1 MSRTVGI
8 GHQDFEKLIRKNNF
22 YVDKTKFI
30 KEWWENDDDVT
41 LITRPRRFGK
51 TLNLSMVEH
60 FFSVEYTQ
68 RSLLA
73 SHPGGADGT
82 AIRMDS
88 DSEADLPHTDRNSL
102 FQGLAIWEEETYRR
116 LQGTWPVIFLSFA
129 KVKETSFQNARK
141 KICQLI
147 TNLYN
152 RYDFLLESGLLNEKE
167 KSIYHEVN
175 ADMED
180 YLASEALSNLS
191 DYLMRYYGKKVIIL
205 LDEYDTPMQEAY
217 VGGYWDEL
225 ISFMRSLFH
234 STFKSNPYL
243 ERALMTGITRVSK
256 ESVFSDLN
264 NLEVVTTTSEKYED
278 SFGFT
283 QEEVWEAL
291 KEYGLYEQREQVRH
305 WYDGF
310 TFGNKSD
317 IYNPWSIINY
327 LDKRRFSPYW
337 ANTSSNS
344 LVGKLIREGSP
355 DLKIAMEDLL
365 SGRLLHAQ
373 IDEQVVFSMLDADE
387 NAVWSLLLASGY
399 LRVEEFEFSDSGYPE
414 CELKLTN
421 WEVTAMFRRMVAE
434 WFRQPASA
442 SAYNTFIK
450 ALLLG
455 DVDAMNTYIN
465 RVASA
470 TFSYFDTGK
479 NPSGEAEPERF
490 YHGFVLGLLVEL
502 SDKYRITSNRES
514 GFGRYDVM
522 LEPLGSSEDA
532 VIIEFK
538 VCSARKKQAL
548 EDAAAEALDQID
560 QMRYAAD
567 LEAKGIP
574 PERIRRYGFA
584 FDGKKVLIG

>member
-129 KVKETSFQNARK
+129 KVKERSFQNARK

-225 ISFMRSLFH
+225 ISFMRNLFH

-442 SAYNTFIK
+442 SAYNTLIK

>member
-129 KVKETSFQNARK
+129 KVKEISFQNARK
-141 KICQLI
+141 KICQFI

-225 ISFMRSLFH
+225 ISFMRNLFH

-465 RVASA
+465 RVVSA

-522 LEPLGSSEDA
+522 LEPLGPSEDA

-538 VCSARKKQAL
+538 VCSARKKQTL

-560 QMRYAAD
+560 RMRYAAD

>member
-225 ISFMRSLFH
+225 ISFMRNLFH

-442 SAYNTFIK
+442 SAYNTLIK

-522 LEPLGSSEDA
+522 LEPLGPSEDA

-538 VCSARKKQAL
+538 VCSARKKQTL

-560 QMRYAAD
+560 RMRYAAD

>member
-102 FQGLAIWEEETYRR
+102 FHGLAIWEEETYRR

-129 KVKETSFQNARK
+129 KVKERSFQNARK

-225 ISFMRSLFH
+225 ISFMRNLFH

-337 ANTSSNS
+337 ANTSSNG

-470 TFSYFDTGK
+470 SFSYFDTGRY
-479 NPSGEAEPERF
+479 SSEDAEPERF
-490 YHGFVLGLLVEL
+490 YHGFVLGLIVDLA
-502 SDKYRITSNRES
+502 DRYRITSNRES

-522 LEPLGSSEDA
+522 LEPLRSSDDA

-538 VCSARKKQAL
+538 VCSARKKQTL
-548 EDAAAEALDQID
+548 EDAAAEALEQID
-560 QMRYAAD
+560 RMHYAAD

-574 PERIRRYGFA
+574 PEQIRKYGFA
-584 FDGKKVLIG
+584 FEGKKVLIG

>member
-442 SAYNTFIK
+442 SAYNTLIK

-522 LEPLGSSEDA
+522 LEPLGPSEDA

-574 PERIRRYGFA
+574 PERIRKYGFA

>member
-129 KVKETSFQNARK
+129 KVKERSFQNARK
-141 KICQLI
+141 KICQLM

-225 ISFMRSLFH
+225 ISFMRNLFH

-264 NLEVVTTTSEKYED
+264 NLEAVTTTSEKYED

-291 KEYGLYEQREQVRH
+291 KEYGLYEQRGQVRH

-522 LEPLGSSEDA
+522 LGPLGSSEDA

-538 VCSARKKQAL
+538 VCSARKKQTL

>member
-102 FQGLAIWEEETYRR
+102 FQGLAIWEEEKYRR

-129 KVKETSFQNARK
+129 KVKERSFQNARK

-225 ISFMRSLFH
+225 ISFMRNLFH

-560 QMRYAAD
+560 RMRYAAD

>member
-102 FQGLAIWEEETYRR
+102 FQGLAIWEEEKYRR

-129 KVKETSFQNARK
+129 KVKERSFQNARK

-225 ISFMRSLFH
+225 ISFMRNLFH

-522 LEPLGSSEDA
+522 LEPLGPSEDA

-560 QMRYAAD
+560 RMRYAAD

>member
-225 ISFMRSLFH
+225 ISFMRNLFH

-337 ANTSSNS
+337 ANTSSNG

-560 QMRYAAD
+560 RMRYAAD

>member
-522 LEPLGSSEDA
+522 LEPLGPSEDA

-538 VCSARKKQAL
+538 VCSARKKQTL

-560 QMRYAAD
+560 RMRYAAD

>member
-129 KVKETSFQNARK
+129 KVKERSFQNARK

-225 ISFMRSLFH
+225 ISFMRNLFH

-538 VCSARKKQAL
+538 VCSARKKQTL
-548 EDAAAEALDQID
+548 EDTAAEALDQID
-560 QMRYAAD
+560 RMRYAAD

-574 PERIRRYGFA
+574 PEQIRKYGFA

>member
-1 MSRTVGI
+1 MPRTVGI
-8 GHQDFEKLIRKNNF
+8 GHQNFEKLITMDYF
-22 YVDKTKFI
+22 YIDKTKFI
-30 KEWWENDDDVT
+30 KEWWESGDEVT

-51 TLNLSMVEH
+51 TLNLSMVEK

-68 RSLLA
+68 RSLHA
-73 SHPGGADGT
+73 SHPGSSDRTHSLKDSGSDADF
-82 AIRMDS
+82 
-88 DSEADLPHTDRNSL
+88 LHTGRRCL
-102 FQGLAIWEEETYRR
+102 FQGLAIWEEEKYRR

-129 KVKETSFQNARK
+129 KVKEISFQNARK
-141 KICQLI
+141 KICQII

-152 RYDFLLESGLLNEKE
+152 QYDFLLESGVLNEKE
-167 KSIYHEVN
+167 EKLYQEVN

-205 LDEYDTPMQEAY
+205 LDEYDTPMHEAY

-225 ISFMRSLFH
+225 VSFIRNLFN

-291 KEYGLYEQREQVRH
+291 KEYGLYEQRERVRH

-310 TFGNKSD
+310 TFGKKSD

-337 ANTSSNS
+337 ANTSSNG

-365 SGRLLHAQ
+365 AGKPLHAQ
-373 IDEQVVFSMLDADE
+373 IDEQVVFNTLDDDE
-387 NAVWSLLLASGY
+387 SAVWSLLLASGY
-399 LRVEEFEFSDSGYPE
+399 LRVEQFEFFDSGYSTMG
-414 CELKLTN
+414 TN
-421 WEVTAMFRRMVAE
+421 YGRPYESF
-434 WFRQPASA
+434 
-442 SAYNTFIK
+442 
-450 ALLLG
+450 
-455 DVDAMNTYIN
+455 N
-465 RVASA
+465 RFCMSM
-470 TFSYFDTGK
+470 
-479 NPSGEAEPERF
+479 
-490 YHGFVLGLLVEL
+490 
-502 SDKYRITSNRES
+502 
-514 GFGRYDVM
+514 VM
-522 LEPLGSSEDA
+522 LNMCCTCCCR
-532 VIIEFK
+532 F
-538 VCSARKKQAL
+538 
-548 EDAAAEALDQID
+548 
-560 QMRYAAD
+560 
-567 LEAKGIP
+567 
-574 PERIRRYGFA
+574 
-584 FDGKKVLIG
+584 

>member
-102 FQGLAIWEEETYRR
+102 FQGLAIWEEEKYRR

-129 KVKETSFQNARK
+129 KVKERSFQNARK

-225 ISFMRSLFH
+225 ISFMRNLFH

-310 TFGNKSD
+310 TFGKKSD

-538 VCSARKKQAL
+538 VCSARKKQTL

-560 QMRYAAD
+560 RMRYAAD

>member
-102 FQGLAIWEEETYRR
+102 FQGLAIWEEEKYRR

-129 KVKETSFQNARK
+129 KVKERSFQNARK

-225 ISFMRSLFH
+225 ISFMRNLFH

-522 LEPLGSSEDA
+522 LEPLGPSEDA

-560 QMRYAAD
+560 QMRYAAN

-584 FDGKKVLIG
+584 LDGKKVLIG